1 MDWTQIII
9 AVIGLVGGLVT
20 GGGLMM
26 WFTRKE
32 TKEGK
37 AVENMQKVIESMQTS
52 LDAKDR
58 IIQEHEE
65 RRRELKEDLYKKDE
79 KIEQLLNEKSD
90 LRDENDE
97 LKTSLA
103 VTTMLK
109 CVKLNCIDRDPPF
122 GSLVPLGTIK
132 DTNLVKLATDG
143 EI

>member
-1 MDWTQIII
+1 MNWTEIVI
-9 AVIGLVGGLVT
+9 AVIGLVGGLLT

-37 AVENMQKVIESMQTS
+37 DVENMQKVIESMQTS

-58 IIQEHEE
+58 IIEEHEE
-65 RRRELKEDLYKKDE
+65 RRQELKADLQKKDE

-90 LRDENDE
+90 IRDENDE
-97 LKTSLA
+97 LKTKLA

-122 GSLVPLGTIK
+122 GSLVNLLTLK
-132 DTNLVKLATDG
+132 ETNLVNLATDG